1 MSDEYERPGWLT
13 ESIAELASV
22 SVERPVSAQELR
34 RRSVRRR
41 RRRTRS
47 AVVAAFAVS
56 VLGAGAYWNSVRAD
70 LSAENPSRHGEAS
83 RMSAAQEELR
93 AYYSVLPDAFA
104 TRDST
109 SELWKLMTAHFTER
123 AQKRE
128 AVLESGGADDL
139 AATCGQVEPTTTF
152 TVGDPRSVGPDTV
165 RARVTSDSAPE
176 SIEVELDLRTM
187 RTSGWSCPDG
197 S

>member
-13 ESIAELASV
+13 ESIAELATV
-22 SVERPVSAQELR
+22 RVQRPVSAQELR

-41 RRRTRS
+41 QRRSRS
-47 AVVAAFAVS
+47 AIVAAIAVS
-56 VLGAGAYWNSVRAD
+56 VLGAGAYWNSMGVDR
-70 LSAENPSRHGEAS
+70 SAENPSRHGEAS
-83 RMSAAQEELR
+83 RISAAQEELR
-93 AYYSVLPDAFA
+93 AYYSALPDAFA
-104 TRDST
+104 TRNST
-109 SELWKLMTAHFTER
+109 SKLWKLTTAHFTER
-123 AQKRE
+123 ALKRE

-139 AATCGQVEPTTTF
+139 AAACGQVEPTTTF

-165 RARVTSDSAPE
+165 RARVTSDSAPG

-187 RTSGWSCPDG
+187 RISNWSCSGG